1 MRYDRTTGTT
11 KFVCLKKGSTNI
23 RKLVSAN
30 TLYRGS
36 PAVLEALYSERIEFR
51 MYYYYMYDMKY
62 SMQCTTIIQTP
73 YKVYTWQTA
82 VLYKYNND

>member
-1 MRYDRTTGTT
+1 MLSPINCPRSLSMTPQDDRYYKIRL
-11 KFVCLKKGSTNI
+11 FKKGSTNI

-51 MYYYYMYDMKY
+51 MYYYYMYY
-62 SMQCTTIIQTP
+62 GSVQN
-73 YKVYTWQTA
+73 
-82 VLYKYNND
+82 LR